1 MTHRIVVVGAG
12 IAGLSTAVALQRRG
26 HSVSVLEE
34 RADTTSGAGISI
46 WPNALAALDR
56 IGLGDEVRRAG
67 GRVSAGAMRW
77 HDGTW
82 LRHPSA
88 ERMVTALGEPLVVVR
103 RVALR
108 DILTAALSR
117 GTVTHGL
124 AATGVVSAGGPVR
137 IRLSDSS
144 TREADAVVGADGT
157 HSVLARHLNG
167 PLRHRYAGYT
177 AWRGVADYA
186 LDPDLAGETL
196 GAGVEVGHVPL
207 GAGETYWFA
216 TERTAEGR
224 RAPAGELAYL
234 RSKFAGWAEPVPSI
248 LAATP
253 ARDVL
258 RNDLYD
264 RGPARSWARG
274 NVVLVG
280 DAAHPMRP
288 HLGQGGCQAIEDAA
302 VLADFMDLSPDPA
315 TAFTRFEAFR
325 RPRVRALVRES
336 RMIGDIVN
344 LRPKVLS
351 AVAGRATVLMPEA
364 LVTRHL
370 AGIAARSAFRAPT

>member
-1 MTHRIVVVGAG
+1 MTHRIIVVGAG
-12 IAGLSTAVALQRRG
+12 IAGLSAAVALQRRG
-26 HSVSVLEE
+26 HSVSVIEE
-34 RADTTSGAGISI
+34 RADTSSGAGISI

-108 DILTAALSR
+108 DILTAALAR

-124 AATGVVSAGGPVR
+124 AVTGLVDTGGPVR
-137 IRLSDSS
+137 IRLADSS

-157 HSVLARHLNG
+157 HSLLARHLNG

-196 GAGVEVGHVPL
+196 GAGIEVGHVPL
-207 GAGETYWFA
+207 GVGQTYWFA
-216 TERTAEGR
+216 TERDCRGA
-224 RAPAGELAYL
+224 AG
-234 RSKFAGWAEPVPSI
+234 
-248 LAATP
+248 
-253 ARDVL
+253 
-258 RNDLYD
+258 
-264 RGPARSWARG
+264 
-274 NVVLVG
+274 
-280 DAAHPMRP
+280 
-288 HLGQGGCQAIEDAA
+288 
-302 VLADFMDLSPDPA
+302 
-315 TAFTRFEAFR
+315 
-325 RPRVRALVRES
+325 
-336 RMIGDIVN
+336 
-344 LRPKVLS
+344 
-351 AVAGRATVLMPEA
+351 AGR
-364 LVTRHL
+364 
-370 AGIAARSAFRAPT
+370 